1 MGFVLTRRV
10 LIGDGSFPRR
20 PAGADVVRVEWP
32 ARGTAPRTAPVGDL
46 VSFGEIPLAARMRES
61 GVRTLVTPYLFEG
74 IPCAALPVLR
84 YGVAEVPDLIVEGD
98 LWPAATGYASPFAGV
113 SDAYD
118 VTRVPVA
125 NWDTNREYKSSNPA
139 GHG

>member
-1 MGFVLTRRV
+1 MG
-10 LIGDGSFPRR
+10 
-20 PAGADVVRVEWP
+20 E
-32 ARGTAPRTAPVGDL
+32 L

-125 NWDTNREYKSSNPA
+125 NWDTNRGLIYVYAVVTDPRDAVAPA
-139 GHG
+139 TRLLVTA